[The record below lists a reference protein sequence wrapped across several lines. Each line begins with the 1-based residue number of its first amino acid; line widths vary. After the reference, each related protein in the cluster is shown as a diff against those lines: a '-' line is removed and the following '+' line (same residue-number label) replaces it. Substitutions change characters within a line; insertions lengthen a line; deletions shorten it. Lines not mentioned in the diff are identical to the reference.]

1 MFLTLLLLRVPFKF
15 YQFGDAQWFENKLDH
30 LNESDTRTYK
40 QRYYVNT
47 NYGNENDKSDTLL
60 VYIGGEADLGESSVT
75 GGAIL
80 NLAAKTDA
88 IILGLEHRFFGES
101 VPTDD
106 LSVDNLEYLTIE
118 QGLEDLATFIKEMK
132 KVYCINEE
140 TCKVGV
146 AGGSYPGAL
155 SSWFREKYP
164 DIAHVSWASSAP
176 VYTKADYYEYDQHQ
190 AHVIKDYS
198 EQCYETLFDTMNYLE
213 ELVVNEDTMKATMQ
227 KFGIRPEINLDN
239 TSFLYMV
246 ADMLATTVQYK
257 SFLPYLESLCTAID
271 NSTLS
276 KDERVDAVAASVK
289 EISSAEGIQF
299 LEDYPLICEDPS
311 KTSKYKNTRA
321 WTWMTCNEVGYFQTA
336 SGEFRSKL
344 VNLDYWEGICQTLFQ
359 HGLPDTN
366 TTNAVYG
373 GRNPTGTKTVFVN
386 GNYDPW
392 SILGIEENNTDLERY
407 AFVVDNGQ
415 HCDDLNSRSGSDST
429 SLKWTRYQ
437 VIDILYNWLN
447 DNSEDEKDD
456 DYISILAAIIIA
468 CVSGALL
475 ISLIANIVLG
485 CIMAKKNKTGNLDS
499 KPLISSQL

>member
-1 MFLTLLLLRVPFKF
+1 MFFTFLLLRVPFKF
-15 YQFGDAQWFENKLDH
+15 YQYGDAQWFENKLDH
-30 LNESDTRTYK
+30 TDPSDQRTYK

-60 VYIGGEADLGESSVT
+60 FYIGGEADLGESSVT

-80 NLAAKTDA
+80 NLAAKTNA

-101 VPTDD
+101 VPTED
-106 LSVDNLEYLTIE
+106 LSVDNLKYLTIH
-118 QGLEDLATFIKEMK
+118 QGLEDLAAFIREMK
-132 KVYCINEE
+132 TIYCINPE

-164 DIAHVSWASSAP
+164 DLANVSWASSAP
-176 VYTKADYYEYDQHQ
+176 VYTKADYFEYDQHQ

-198 EQCYETLFDTMNYLE
+198 EKCYNTLTDTMNYLE
-213 ELVVNEDTMKATMQ
+213 ELVVNESTMKATMQ
-227 KFGIRPEINLDN
+227 KFGIRPEIRLDN

-257 SFLPYLESLCTAID
+257 SFFSYLESLCSDLDNATLTKDDRITVLATSVTAI
-271 NSTLS
+271 S
-276 KDERVDAVAASVK
+276 K
-289 EISSAEGIQF
+289 AEGIAL

-311 KTSKYKNTRA
+311 VTSKYKNTRA

-336 SGEFRSKL
+336 SGEFRSKY
-344 VNLDYWEGICQTLFQ
+344 VNLDYWEGVCQTLFQ

-366 TTNAVYG
+366 KTNAEYG
-373 GRNPTGTKTVFVN
+373 GRNATGTKTVFVN

-415 HCDDLNSRSGSDST
+415 HCDDLNSRAATDST
-429 SLKWTRYQ
+429 SLKWTRAQ
-437 VIDILYNWLN
+437 VIDILYNWLTEEE
-447 DNSEDEKDD
+447 SESKDEN
-456 DYISILAAIIIA
+456 YISVLAAIIIA
-468 CVSGALL
+468 CVSAVLF
-475 ISLIANIVLG
+475 ISLIVNIVLS
-485 CIMAKKNKTGNLDS
+485 CKISKKNKLEALNS